1 MSSGGPGMRA
11 AQGLRGTV
19 ALLTFLA
26 LIVGAALFGGCDI
39 VGKAART
46 DDAADDTPA
55 ASTSSASNAAPATV
69 PPAQPIP
76 RGTATPT
83 LPLPSTAQVAQSD
96 ATAVSS
102 AALTVMFTYDTTTDT
117 TAQDAVLRAQPWLT
131 EAYAAVQREHVSV
144 GPPGAQWTEWTGHQ
158 AYTTPALERGRDQAP
173 PDTATTAYRQWLVR
187 YTPTGRD
194 GWKGNETAVVVFT
207 VLTRP
212 SATEPWRVSDMLVR
226 S

>member
-26 LIVGAALFGGCDI
+26 LIVGAALFGGCGL
-39 VGKAART
+39 VGQAGKASKAG
-46 DDAADDTPA
+46 DDTP
-55 ASTSSASNAAPATV
+55 SASSPPPSTAPVTV

-83 LPLPSTAQVAQSD
+83 LPLPSTAKVAQSD
-96 ATAVSS
+96 ATEVSS
-102 AALTVMFTYDTTTDT
+102 AALTVMFTYDTSTDT

-131 EAYAAVQREHVSV
+131 EEYAALQREHVSV
-144 GPPGAQWTEWTGHQ
+144 GPPGAEWTTWTAHK
-158 AYTTPALERGRDQAP
+158 AFTAPVLERGRDQAP
-173 PDTATTAYRQWLVR
+173 TDSATTAYRQWLVR
-187 YTPTGRD
+187 YTPQGRD
-194 GWKGNETAVVVFT
+194 GWKGDETAVVVFA
-207 VLTRP
+207 VLTRAKA
-212 SATEPWRVSDMLVR
+212 SDPWRVSDLLVR

>member
-1 MSSGGPGMRA
+1 MSSGGPGMQA

-39 VGKAART
+39 IGKASKT
-46 DDAADDTPA
+46 SGAADDTPA
-55 ASTSSASNAAPATV
+55 ASSSAPTTTAPFTP

-76 RGTATPT
+76 RGTATPS
-83 LPLPSTAQVAQSD
+83 LPLPSTAKVAQSD

-102 AALTVMFTYDTTTDT
+102 AALTVVFTYDTTTDT
-117 TAQDAVLRAQPWLT
+117 TAQDAVLRAQPWMT

-144 GPPGAQWTEWTGHQ
+144 SPPGADWTTWTEHR
-158 AYTTPALERGRDQAP
+158 AYTAPVLERGRDQAP
-173 PDTATTAYRQWLVR
+173 TDTATTAYRQWIVR

-194 GWKGNETAVVVFT
+194 GWKGSEATVVVFA

-212 SATEPWRVSDMLVR
+212 SVTDPWRVSDMLVR

>member
-1 MSSGGPGMRA
+1 MSSDGPGMRA

-26 LIVGAALFGGCDI
+26 LIVGAALFGGCGLI
-39 VGKAART
+39 GKAGKTSGAG
-46 DDAADDTPA
+46 DDTPA
-55 ASTSSASNAAPATV
+55 ASSSPSRTAPATV

-83 LPLPSTAQVAQSD
+83 LPLPSTAKVAQSD
-96 ATAVSS
+96 ASAVSS

-117 TAQDAVLRAQPWLT
+117 TSQDAVLRAQPWLT
-131 EAYAAVQREHVSV
+131 EEYAATQREHVSV
-144 GPPGAQWTEWTGHQ
+144 SPPGADWTTWTEHR
-158 AYTTPALERGRDQAP
+158 AYTAPVLERGRDQAP
-173 PDTATTAYRQWLVR
+173 TDTATTAYRQWLVR

-194 GWKGNETAVVVFT
+194 GWKGTEVTVVVFAL
-207 VLTRP
+207 LTRQ
-212 SATEPWRVSDMLVR
+212 SAADPWRVSDMLVR